1 MASVALPRTVVSL
14 VLLLSVTTGCLQPLD
29 GDSRDE
35 TELGSHALTVE
46 KEEVA
51 TTPNSIIDFEEL
63 APRQQNTF
71 ERALNGSYNTTRIP
85 EGVDYDVWYDHEY
98 VRYRNETYS
107 VVVSAP

>member
-29 GDSRDE
+29 GGSGNE
-35 TELGSHALTVE
+35 TELGSHALTAE

-51 TTPNSIIDFEEL
+51 TTLNNIIDFEKL
-63 APRQQNTF
+63 TPRQQDTF

-85 EGVDYDVWYDHEY
+85 KGVDYGVWHDHEY